1 MKQTEN
7 IKNLTQEDVKS
18 FLQVYTIGKA
28 RRQILEER
36 RQHLVGELQAGAP
49 VPLEAKSDIAK
60 IEDRLNDQRRNMAAL
75 MLKVLDLVD
84 LLPLDSLERK
94 IVEMRHLNGMNW
106 KEITIQLCMSR
117 SYAMS
122 RYSKALGMLLSHE
135 AAREMVAAW
144 KSERV
149 TGDVQLTS

>member
-1 MKQTEN
+1 MRQTEN

-18 FLQVYTIGKA
+18 FLQVYTIGKE

-36 RQHLVGELQAGAP
+36 RQRLISELRAAAP
-49 VPLEAKSDIAK
+49 GPLEAESDIAK
-60 IEDRLNDQRRNMAAL
+60 IEDRLNDQRRNMAVL

-94 IVEMRHLNGMNW
+94 IVEMRHLNGMDW
-106 KEITIQLCMSR
+106 KGITIQLCLSP

-122 RYSKALGMLLSHE
+122 RYSKALGMLLNQE
-135 AAREMVAAW
+135 VAREMVAAW
-144 KSERV
+144 KCERV
-149 TGDVQLTS
+149 TGDVYLTS